1 MGGDRYSAGLF
12 DDPKHDVHGPGIT
25 RTMYSAVSQGCLPTL
40 RSLKSM
46 NFLNIISIKQGIGAM
61 AGTFYGT
68 CAAAW
73 YPDSISSSKLGVAA
87 GFSDFRAVGRTL
99 GRPAMWFSLAAG
111 VFTATECAME
121 AARNEKR
128 DAWNSL
134 VAGMAGGGIVGSITG
149 EEVMY
154 VCK

>member
-1 MGGDRYSAGLF
+1 
-12 DDPKHDVHGPGIT
+12 
-25 RTMYSAVSQGCLPTL
+25 
-40 RSLKSM
+40 
-46 NFLNIISIKQGIGAM
+46 M
-61 AGTFYGT
+61 AGTFYGA

-73 YPDSISSSKLGVAA
+73 YPDSMSSRKAA
-87 GFSDFRAVGRTL
+87 VGFSDIRTIGRTL

-149 EEVMY
+149 KEVMY
-154 VCK
+154 AFA